1 MLKDKIRVN
10 SKKLS
15 RWTAVMLI
23 GLLVI
28 YYVMTLNNT
37 SKIAEQV
44 QMISEHPYPVAI
56 AVGEIETGTAQLRSL
71 PERLFYGRTPNM
83 IKLVRQ
89 HYDTIDKMIVE
100 NIEFVLERYS
110 YQPEDARLLQ
120 QTYFELRE
128 EQDNLLRYCQ
138 DPEFTDEEAK
148 DFYAENIESRLNQ
161 MDHLTKSI
169 IQGSKIKFEQFAKL
183 TEKLRLKTIMFSTAL
198 IIAVLIALFIY
209 LHILK
214 LKSNIEKE
222 MRGVLREAL
231 NSAQSANTAKS
242 QFLFNMSHDI
252 RTPMNAIIG
261 MTAIASMHMEEPEKI
276 KDCLSKISTSSKHL
290 LGLIND
296 VLDMSK
302 IESGKIALNNEEFV
316 LPELIHGFVTIV
328 QPQAKAKQLELDISI
343 NNIEHERVV
352 GDTLRINQIL
362 LNILGNAVK
371 FTPAGGMIKLNI
383 RELPARYSGY
393 GTYQFIIRDTGVGMP
408 KEFLEKIF
416 TPFERVQTSTN
427 SKIEGTGLGMAIT
440 KNIVDMMNGQIA
452 VSSELGNGTEF
463 TVTLSLKL
471 QKKEDEIFDFSALH
485 ELRALVV
492 DDDRDVCENTADMLE
507 EIGMH
512 SEWVLTG
519 AEAVDKAA
527 EAHEIHRDY
536 HSVIVDWK
544 MPEMDGLE
552 TTRRIRKVVG
562 DETPIIILTAYDWT
576 EIEKEAKEAGVN
588 AFLAKPLF
596 KSNLYHV
603 MHELIH
609 GETYQPEQENN
620 EKTDFMFEGHV
631 LLVEDNAMNME
642 IANEFVQCCGGTVEE
657 AWDGEEAVRRIKNA
671 PNGYFKLVFMDV
683 QMPCMDG
690 YEATRQIRELERAQG
705 RVHTP
710 IIAMSAN
717 AFAED
722 VDKAY
727 AAGMDGYITKPVSM
741 EEIRNTLRGY

>member
-471 QKKEDEIFDFSALH
+471 QKKENEIFDFSALH

-552 TTRRIRKVVG
+552 TTRRIRKAVG

>member
-28 YYVMTLNNT
+28 YYIMTLNNT

-89 HYDTIDKMIVE
+89 HYNTIDKMIVE
-100 NIEFVLERYS
+100 NIEFVLERYT
-110 YQPEDARLLQ
+110 YQPEDALLLQ

-138 DPEFTDEEAK
+138 DPEFTDEEAEG
-148 DFYAENIESRLNQ
+148 FYAENIESRLNQ

-552 TTRRIRKVVG
+552 TTRRIRKAVG